1 MLIILSKSTLEKVIA
16 KFFNFFRLYIW
27 VISSKF
33 LQFKICNVCSLSD
46 LNLGIEVNSLTELI
60 SNLSKFKQLEINEKS
75 DYFLQLIN
83 AK

>member
-16 KFFNFFRLYIW
+16 KFLIFRLYIW

-46 LNLGIEVNSLTELI
+46 LNLGIEVNPLTELI
-60 SNLSKFKQLEINEKS
+60 SNPLNLDS
-75 DYFLQLIN
+75 
-83 AK
+83 